1 MSIRNIDSKAV
12 PNILRTL
19 TAGLV
24 DLFLFAFFHCR
35 VFYFIHKFNLS
46 SLFDLILLYHIR
58 IKKLSLFGK
67 SLVFSKDFLTE
78 QSCRYFIEN
87 KKRGRSLAPMNF
99 IAYSASSEASSS
111 AGSKALIDR
120 LILFLSRSISVIWQS
135 TT

>member
-24 DLFLFAFFHCR
+24 DLFFCVFHCR

-87 KKRGRSLAPMNF
+87 KTRAITRPHEFYCLFSVLRSL
-99 IAYSASSEASSS
+99 SS